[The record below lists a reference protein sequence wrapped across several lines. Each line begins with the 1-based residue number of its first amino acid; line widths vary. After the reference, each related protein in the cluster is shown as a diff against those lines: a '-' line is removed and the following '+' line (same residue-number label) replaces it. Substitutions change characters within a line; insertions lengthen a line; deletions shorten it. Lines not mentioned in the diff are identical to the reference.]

1 MATIL
6 EFGSLPRPTTPSAF
20 AATGASASAEIVLFP
35 GVRYER
41 EPEKAESKPKRG
53 KHRRDTLELEG

>member
-6 EFGSLPRPTTPSAF
+6 EFRSRTMREPARHLSG
-20 AATGASASAEIVLFP
+20 GSAEIVLFP

-41 EPEKAESKPKRG
+41 WAEDPQPKPKAKKAR
-53 KHRRDTLELEG
+53 RRDLLELED

>member
-6 EFGSLPRPTTPSAF
+6 EFRACVR
-20 AATGASASAEIVLFP
+20 GASMSGQARVNGIPAEIVLFP

-41 EPEKAESKPKRG
+41 MTETAAG
-53 KHRRDTLELEG
+53 KGGKSRPRRDKIEIDD